1 MRRDEG
7 REEGRKQER
16 NYFVY
21 GERLRREARIT
32 DGRKAGRERSMFGW
46 I

>member
-1 MRRDEG
+1 M
-7 REEGRKQER
+7 EESGTKLFRI
-16 NYFVY
+16 
-21 GERLRREARIT
+21 RREARIT